1 MDATIRHLCALLILG
16 LVAFLSPV
24 MGAFN
29 RLSPVFGLPLLPVYL
44 FACWTAIVVAAALFT
59 RGRGR

>member
-1 MDATIRHLCALLILG
+1 MDATIRRLCALLILG
-16 LVAFLSPV
+16 LVVFLSPI

-29 RLSPVFGLPLLPVYL
+29 RLSFVFGLPLLPTYL
-44 FACWTAIVVAAALFT
+44 FACWAAIVVAAALFS